1 MTKKEIERMLL
12 PRFEVIADYPNSN
25 WSIGE
30 IITDAGEFSTKHIY
44 RKYPHL
50 FRELDYW
57 EKRTEEEMPKYVKSE
72 QWGRVF
78 KVLSHFA
85 GLHKEQCKVYDGKID
100 RRMRYEN
107 LLPATE
113 AEYKGEWR

>member
-1 MTKKEIERMLL
+1 
-12 PRFEVIADYPNSN
+12 
-25 WSIGE
+25 
-30 IITDAGEFSTKHIY
+30 
-44 RKYPHL
+44 
-50 FRELDYW
+50 
-57 EKRTEEEMPKYVKSE
+57 MPKYVKSE

-113 AEYKGEWR
+113 AEYKGEWRWKQANGI

>member
-1 MTKKEIERMLL
+1 MNEIEKLMR
-12 PRFEVIADYPNSN
+12 PRYEVIADYPKSPFKV
-25 WSIGE
+25 GE
-30 IITDAGEFSTKHIY
+30 VFTPAIPSAFKS
-44 RKYPHL
+44 YPHL
-50 FRELDYW
+50 FREMEWW
-57 EKRTEEEMPKYVKSE
+57 EGMAESEMPKYVKSE

-113 AEYKGEWR
+113 AEYKGEGK